1 MRVPSH
7 EFFAGVRREGGGVG
21 GRREEAG
28 EGRKRCVMREVG
40 EGGRRSRNMNG
51 CMICKVF
58 VTTTACDWMWW
69 LPLCC
74 II

>member
-28 EGRKRCVMREVG
+28 EGRKRCVMSWVRE
-40 EGGRRSRNMNG
+40 EGGAG
-51 CMICKVF
+51 I
-58 VTTTACDWMWW
+58 
-69 LPLCC
+69 
-74 II
+74 